1 MTTKFFTNENEN
13 TLISKFEGVLKY
25 NPNIK
30 FFDSLVG
37 YFRSSGYFKVRP
49 FLLDVPQIRI
59 LVGINVDKLL
69 AQANDKG
76 MDFFRN
82 SEKTKDEFIEELKK
96 DISEAKY
103 DKETENGIG
112 LPPI

>member
-13 TLISKFEGVLKY
+13 TLISKFEGVLTY

-49 FLLDVPQIRI
+49 FLLHVPQIRI
-59 LVGINVDKLL
+59 LVGINVDKLSML
-69 AQANDKG
+69 V
-76 MDFFRN
+76 
-82 SEKTKDEFIEELKK
+82 
-96 DISEAKY
+96 
-103 DKETENGIG
+103 
-112 LPPI
+112 